1 MYGWLTF
8 YHHGHEVAKDYKPHM
23 TELQTRIQKVK
34 VSSILMFGRD
44 EEIKLYRN
52 VIFVLSIFYIRLE
65 KTLMLVVQIFKH

>member
-34 VSSILMFGRD
+34 LSSILMFGRD
-44 EEIKLYRN
+44 KERLATQFYPN
-52 VIFVLSIFYIRLE
+52 VTIV
-65 KTLMLVVQIFKH
+65 

>member
-34 VSSILMFGRD
+34 LSSILMFGRD
-44 EEIKLYRN
+44 EECN
-52 VIFVLSIFYIRLE
+52 SILPKCNDRIINNSF
-65 KTLMLVVQIFKH
+65 